1 MQPEITAKKVILTS
15 ILVDIIDIVTNVVIA
30 IVTGSIVMAVESIQ
44 GFADLTAAVLLYVGF
59 KKSLKNASPSHPL
72 GYGREIY
79 FWTLISSLIMLA
91 FTATITFYLG
101 FLRFLHPQNIDNIFL
116 AFGVLVFSILTNGY
130 ALSLDVR
137 RLSSNTSK
145 WKIFKSFFHSEH
157 IETKA
162 TFVLDLMGTSV
173 AVFGLLSLV
182 ILKIT
187 QDNRF
192 DGIGAMIMGAV
203 LAILSF
209 MLFAGAKDF
218 LIGRSA
224 PKGTTKKIE
233 GVISEFDQV
242 RKIRKLQTV
251 YEGSSKLLLLLD
263 LHLVDDLT
271 TDQIE
276 KLTEDIKDEIKK
288 EVPVVF
294 NIQIEITK

>member
-1 MQPEITAKKVILTS
+1 MQQEITAKKVILTS
-15 ILVDIIDIVTNVVIA
+15 ILVDILDIITNVVIA
-30 IVTGSIVMAVESIQ
+30 IVTGSVVMAVESIQ

-101 FLRFLHPQNIDNIFL
+101 FLRFLHPQDIDNIYL

-173 AVFGLLSLV
+173 AVFGFLSLV

-192 DGIGAMIMGAV
+192 DGVGAMIMGSV

-209 MLFAGAKDF
+209 VLFAGAKDF

-224 PKGTTKKIE
+224 PKGTTRKIEDVISMFKMVKKI
-233 GVISEFDQV
+233 
-242 RKIRKLQTV
+242 RRLQTV
-251 YEGSSKLLLLLD
+251 YEGSSRLLLLLD
-263 LHLVDDLT
+263 LHLENDLT

-288 EVPVVF
+288 TVPAVF